1 MIIRGKSFDFSKVY
15 LMGILNITPDSFS
28 DGGSFYSTQKAVSHA
43 EYMAANGADIIDMG
57 AESTRPGAAS
67 VSAKEEIS
75 RVVPVIKEFRL
86 LNSDIPVSI
95 DTYKAKTAASAVEAG
110 ADIINDISGGTF
122 DPDMLKTAAG
132 LGVPYVIMH
141 TNTTPD
147 KMQKEI
153 KYSQQGAVNDIIVF
167 FKEQI
172 GRAVKAGIKE
182 DNIIL
187 DPGIGF
193 GKEYRHNIEII
204 NGIPFFKKLGFP
216 VLIGAS
222 RKSFIGTATGKT
234 ADKRIFGS
242 MAAAAVSVIKGAD
255 IIRAHDVPE
264 TADVIKMSYE
274 FIKKDGGGQ
283 NGKIL

>member
-28 DGGSFYSTQKAVSHA
+28 DGGSFYSTQKAVAHA
-43 EYMAANGADIIDMG
+43 EFMAANGADIIDMG

-67 VSAKEEIS
+67 VSAGEEIS
-75 RVVPVIKEFRL
+75 RVVPVIKEFRM
-86 LNSDIPVSI
+86 LNNDIPVSI
-95 DTYKAKTAASAVEAG
+95 DTYKAATAAAAVEAG

-122 DPDMLKTAAG
+122 DTDMLKTAAK

-153 KYSQQGAVNDIIVF
+153 KYSQQGVVNDIIAF

-172 GRAVKAGIKE
+172 GKAVKAGIKE

-204 NGIPFFKKLGFP
+204 NAIPEFKKLGFP
-216 VLIGAS
+216 VLTGAS
-222 RKSFIGTATGKT
+222 RKSFIGIATGKT
-234 ADKRIFGS
+234 ADKRLFGS

-264 TADVIKMSYE
+264 TADVIKMSFE
-274 FIKKDGGGQ
+274 FIKKDGGG
-283 NGKIL
+283 